1 MSHLR
6 DALRAQP
13 GWWLGALL
21 LLTFA
26 VAVQVG
32 AMPVYVTD
40 WLELPMLLERS
51 ALGDSGQALSAGSHV
66 LFNLR
71 LPRLLLSVLV
81 GASLGLSGAL
91 AQSLFRNP
99 LAEPGL
105 LGVSAGAACAA
116 ALTIVLLG
124 EVPQIVIAQARPWL
138 LPIAAF
144 VGALTVCFSLEYM
157 ARWIAPGS
165 IAVLLL
171 TGIAMNALAGAVIGL
186 CTYLAN
192 DEQLRSLSFWT
203 LGSLAGAQ
211 WLWVGLFASL
221 LTTGYWRLRRSMQTL
236 NALAL
241 GEAAAR
247 QIGVDV
253 PRLRKQIIVWVAL
266 LAGMAVAFCG
276 MISFVGLIAPHLV
289 RLWVGPDQRQVL
301 PLAMLLGGLL
311 LLVADTLARVAAAPA
326 EIPVG
331 IFTALVGGPFF
342 FLLMRQARGQTS

>member
-1 MSHLR
+1 MSDLR
-6 DALRAQP
+6 DLLRAQP
-13 GWWLGALL
+13 GWWLVASL
-21 LLTFA
+21 LLTLA

-32 AMPVYVTD
+32 AVPVYVTD
-40 WLELPMLLERS
+40 WLALPTLLEGT
-51 ALGDSGQALSAGSHV
+51 AFGDSGQSFSAGSHV

-91 AQSLFRNP
+91 TQSLFRNP

-144 VGALTVCFSLEYM
+144 AGALVVCFSLEYM
-157 ARWIAPGS
+157 ARWIASGS

-186 CTYLAN
+186 CTYLAD

-221 LTTGYWRLRRSMQTL
+221 LVTGYWRLRRSMQTL

-276 MISFVGLIAPHLV
+276 MISFVGLIAPHFV
-289 RLWVGPDQRQVL
+289 RLWVGPDQRKVL

-311 LLVADTLARVAAAPA
+311 LLVADTLARVAAVPA

-342 FLLMRQARGQTS
+342 FLLVRQARSQTG